1 MLKKYN
7 TLPISASKQLEDGK
21 EMKIDRRGL
30 LGAIAAGSAGMAAPR
45 AFAAVRPGGQPALL
59 ARALASLDAHG
70 RTILHRDRIGLVDFS
85 LPSRIPRFDIVD
97 LAGGR
102 TIATH
107 LVAHGR
113 GSDPANTG
121 WTGRLS
127 NQPGSN
133 ASCRGSFL
141 TASAYHGRHGRSRR
155 LIGLDP
161 DNSNAASR
169 AIVIHAADY
178 VSGAMAQRHGRIG
191 RSQGCFA
198 VPDREI
204 AEVMALLGEGRL
216 LFAWK

>member
-1 MLKKYN
+1 
-7 TLPISASKQLEDGK
+7 
-21 EMKIDRRGL
+21 MKIDRRGL

-45 AFAAVRPGGQPALL
+45 AFAAVRSGGQPALL

-70 RTILHRDRIGLVDFS
+70 RAILHRDRIGLVDFS

-127 NQPGSN
+127 ARDVCCS
-133 ASCRGSFL
+133 RG
-141 TASAYHGRHGRSRR
+141 
-155 LIGLDP
+155 
-161 DNSNAASR
+161 NSG
-169 AIVIHAADY
+169 V
-178 VSGAMAQRHGRIG
+178 
-191 RSQGCFA
+191 
-198 VPDREI
+198 
-204 AEVMALLGEGRL
+204 LLRTIKDANVRGGEN
-216 LFAWK
+216 